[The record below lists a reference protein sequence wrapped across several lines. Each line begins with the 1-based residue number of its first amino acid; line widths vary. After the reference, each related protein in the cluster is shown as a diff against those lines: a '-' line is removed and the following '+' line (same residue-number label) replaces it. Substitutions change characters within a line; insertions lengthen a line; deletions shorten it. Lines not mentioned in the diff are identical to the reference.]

1 MKNLEKYNFTIDRK
15 SRNGLNNHNSF
26 VLWFTGLS
34 GSGKST
40 ISNGLEVKL
49 NDNNIRTLI
58 LDGDNIRS
66 GLNKDLDFSDLS
78 RSENIRRVAEV
89 SKLLMDAG
97 TVVLASFISPF
108 EKDRELVKKI
118 IGRSHYIEIFVNTS
132 LEICKKRDVKGLYAK
147 SKAGLIKNMTGL
159 DSKYE
164 HPSSPDITIEESFTI
179 DESVELIFK
188 LIKCKLK
195 INNE

>member
-1 MKNLEKYNFTIDRK
+1 LKNLEKYNFTIDRK

-118 IGRSHYIEIFVNTS
+118 IGGPHYIEIFVNTS

-188 LIKCKLK
+188 LIKSKLK

>member
-15 SRNGLNNHNSF
+15 SRNGLNNHHSF

-66 GLNKDLDFSDLS
+66 GLNKDLDFSDLN

-108 EKDRELVKKI
+108 QKDRELVKKI
-118 IGRSHYIEIFVNTS
+118 IGRPNYIEIFVNTS
-132 LEICKKRDVKGLYAK
+132 LETCKKRDVKGLYAK

-188 LIKCKLK
+188 LIKSKLK

>member
-15 SRNGLNNHNSF
+15 SRNDLNNHNSF

-118 IGRSHYIEIFVNTS
+118 IGGPHYIEIFVNTS

-164 HPSSPDITIEESFTI
+164 HPNHPDITIEESFTI

-188 LIKCKLK
+188 LIKSKLK

>member
-118 IGRSHYIEIFVNTS
+118 IGGPHYIEIFVNTS

-159 DSKYE
+159 DSKYQ
-164 HPSSPDITIEESFTI
+164 HPNSPDITIEESFTI
-179 DESVELIFK
+179 DESVELIFE
-188 LIKCKLK
+188 LIKSKLK
-195 INNE
+195 NK

>member
-118 IGRSHYIEIFVNTS
+118 IGGPHYIEIFVNTS

-164 HPSSPDITIEESFTI
+164 HPSSPSSKKILPMHILNSMQ
-179 DESVELIFK
+179 ELFYKNIFK
-188 LIKCKLK
+188 
-195 INNE
+195 EV

>member
-15 SRNGLNNHNSF
+15 SRNSLNNHNSF

-40 ISNGLEVKL
+40 ISNDLEVKL

-66 GLNKDLDFSDLS
+66 GLNKDLDFSDFS

-118 IGRSHYIEIFVNTS
+118 IGGPHYIEIFVNTS

-164 HPSSPDITIEESFTI
+164 HPSSPDITIEESFSI
-179 DESVELIFK
+179 DESVEFIFR
-188 LIKCKLK
+188 LIKSKLK
-195 INNE
+195 NK

>member
-15 SRNGLNNHNSF
+15 SRNSLNNHNSF

-66 GLNKDLDFSDLS
+66 GLNKDLDFSDFS

-188 LIKCKLK
+188 LIKSKLK

>member
-15 SRNGLNNHNSF
+15 SRNSLNNHNSF

-118 IGRSHYIEIFVNTS
+118 IGKSHYIEIFVNTG
-132 LEICKKRDVKGLYAK
+132 LETCKKRDVKGLYAK

-188 LIKCKLK
+188 LIKSKLK

>member
-1 MKNLEKYNFTIDRK
+1 MKNLKKYNFTIDRK

-97 TVVLASFISPF
+97 TVVLACFISPF

-118 IGRSHYIEIFVNTS
+118 IGGPYYIEIFVNTS

-179 DESVELIFK
+179 DQSVELIFK
-188 LIKCKLK
+188 LIKSKLK
-195 INNE
+195 NK

>member
-15 SRNGLNNHNSF
+15 SRNSLNNHNSF

-118 IGRSHYIEIFVNTS
+118 IGRSNYIEIFVNTS
-132 LEICKKRDVKGLYAK
+132 LETCKKRDPKGLYAK

-164 HPSSPDITIEESFTI
+164 HPNSPDITIEESFTI

-188 LIKCKLK
+188 LIKSKLK

>member
-118 IGRSHYIEIFVNTS
+118 IGGPHYVEIFVNTS
-132 LEICKKRDVKGLYAK
+132 LEICKKRDTKGLYAK

-188 LIKCKLK
+188 LIKSKLK

>member
-40 ISNGLEVKL
+40 ISNNLEVKL
-49 NDNNIRTLI
+49 NDNNIRTII

-66 GLNKDLDFSDLS
+66 GLNKDLDFSDFS

-108 EKDRELVKKI
+108 QKDRELAKKI
-118 IGRSHYIEIFVNTS
+118 IGIPNYIEIFVNTS
-132 LEICKKRDVKGLYAK
+132 LETCKKRDPKGLYAK

-164 HPSSPDITIEESFTI
+164 HPNHPDIKIEESFTI

-188 LIKCKLK
+188 LIKSKLK

>member
-1 MKNLEKYNFTIDRK
+1 LKNLEKYNFTIDRK
-15 SRNGLNNHNSF
+15 SRNGLNNHSSF
-26 VLWFTGLS
+26 VLWFSGLS

-40 ISNGLEVKL
+40 ISNDLEVKL
-49 NDNNIRTLI
+49 NDNNIRTII

-66 GLNKDLDFSDLS
+66 GLNKDLDFSDFS

-108 EKDRELVKKI
+108 QKDRELAKKI
-118 IGRSHYIEIFVNTS
+118 IGLPNYIEIFVNTS
-132 LEICKKRDVKGLYAK
+132 LETCKKRDPKGLYAK
-147 SKAGLIKNMTGL
+147 SKAGLIKDMTGL

-164 HPSSPDITIEESFTI
+164 HPNHPDITIEESFTI

-188 LIKCKLK
+188 LIKSKLK

>member
-49 NDNNIRTLI
+49 NYNNIRTLI

-118 IGRSHYIEIFVNTS
+118 IGGPHYIEIFVNTS

-188 LIKCKLK
+188 LIKSKLK

>member
-15 SRNGLNNHNSF
+15 SRNSLNNHNSF

-108 EKDRELVKKI
+108 QKDRELAKKI
-118 IGRSHYIEIFVNTS
+118 IGGPNYIEVFVNTS

-188 LIKCKLK
+188 LIKSKLK

>member
-179 DESVELIFK
+179 DESVEFIFR
-188 LIKCKLK
+188 LIKSKLK
-195 INNE
+195 NK

>member
-15 SRNGLNNHNSF
+15 SRNSLNNHNSF

-108 EKDRELVKKI
+108 QKDRELAKKI
-118 IGRSHYIEIFVNTS
+118 IGGPHYIEIFINTS

-164 HPSSPDITIEESFTI
+164 HPSFPDITIEESFTI

-188 LIKCKLK
+188 LIKSKLK

>member
-1 MKNLEKYNFTIDRK
+1 M
-15 SRNGLNNHNSF
+15 
-26 VLWFTGLS
+26 LWFTGLS

-40 ISNGLEVKL
+40 ISNDLEVKL
-49 NDNNIRTLI
+49 NDNNIRTII

-66 GLNKDLDFSDLS
+66 GLNKDLDFSDFS

-118 IGRSHYIEIFVNTS
+118 IGGPHYIEIFVNTS

-188 LIKCKLK
+188 LIKSKLK

>member
-1 MKNLEKYNFTIDRK
+1 LKNLEKYNFTIDRK
-15 SRNGLNNHNSF
+15 SRNSLNNHNSF

-40 ISNGLEVKL
+40 ISNDLEVKL

-118 IGRSHYIEIFVNTS
+118 IGGPHYIEIFVNTS

-188 LIKCKLK
+188 LIKSKLK

>member
-97 TVVLASFISPF
+97 TVVLASFISTF

-118 IGRSHYIEIFVNTS
+118 IGGPHYIEIFVNTS

-188 LIKCKLK
+188 LIKSKLK

>member
-1 MKNLEKYNFTIDRK
+1 LKNLEKYNFTIDRK

-188 LIKCKLK
+188 LIKSKLK

>member
-108 EKDRELVKKI
+108 KKDRELVKKI
-118 IGRSHYIEIFVNTS
+118 IGGPHYIEIFVNTS

-164 HPSSPDITIEESFTI
+164 HPNSPDITIEESFTI

-188 LIKCKLK
+188 LIKSKLK

>member
-108 EKDRELVKKI
+108 QKDRELAKKI
-118 IGRSHYIEIFVNTS
+118 IGKSHYIEVFVNTS
-132 LEICKKRDVKGLYAK
+132 LETCKKRDVKGLYAK

-188 LIKCKLK
+188 LIKSKLK

>member
-118 IGRSHYIEIFVNTS
+118 IGGPHYIEIFVNTG
-132 LEICKKRDVKGLYAK
+132 LETCKKRDVKGLYAK

-188 LIKCKLK
+188 LIKSKLK

>member
-15 SRNGLNNHNSF
+15 SRNDLNNHNSF

-118 IGRSHYIEIFVNTS
+118 IGGSHYIEIFVNTS

-179 DESVELIFK
+179 DESVEFIFK
-188 LIKCKLK
+188 LIKSKLK

>member
-15 SRNGLNNHNSF
+15 SRNSLNNHNSF

-118 IGRSHYIEIFVNTS
+118 IGRSNYIEIFVNTS
-132 LEICKKRDVKGLYAK
+132 LDICKKRDVKGLYAK

-159 DSKYE
+159 DSNYE

-188 LIKCKLK
+188 LIKSKLK

>member
-40 ISNGLEVKL
+40 ISNDLEVKL
-49 NDNNIRTLI
+49 NDNNIRTMI

-66 GLNKDLDFSDLS
+66 GLNKDLGFSDLS

-108 EKDRELVKKI
+108 QKDRELVKKI
-118 IGRSHYIEIFVNTS
+118 IGKSNYIEIFVNTS
-132 LEICKKRDVKGLYAK
+132 LETCKKRDVKGLYAK

-188 LIKCKLK
+188 LIKSKLK

>member
-15 SRNGLNNHNSF
+15 SRNSLNNHNSF

-118 IGRSHYIEIFVNTS
+118 IGKSHYIEIFVNTS

-164 HPSSPDITIEESFTI
+164 HPNNPDITIEE
-179 DESVELIFK
+179 K
-188 LIKCKLK
+188 RC
-195 INNE
+195 

>member
-118 IGRSHYIEIFVNTS
+118 IGKSHYIEIFVNTS

-188 LIKCKLK
+188 LIKSKLK

>member
-15 SRNGLNNHNSF
+15 SRNSLNNHNSF

-188 LIKCKLK
+188 LIKSKLK

>member
-1 MKNLEKYNFTIDRK
+1 LKNLEKYNFTIDRK

-118 IGRSHYIEIFVNTS
+118 IGGPHYIEIFVNTS

-164 HPSSPDITIEESFTI
+164 HPISPDITIEESFTI

-188 LIKCKLK
+188 LIKSKLK

>member
-1 MKNLEKYNFTIDRK
+1 LKNLEKYNFTIDRK
-15 SRNGLNNHNSF
+15 SRNSLNNHNSF

-118 IGRSHYIEIFVNTS
+118 IGRSNYIEIFVNTS
-132 LEICKKRDVKGLYAK
+132 LDICKKRDVKGLYAK

-159 DSKYE
+159 DSNYE

-188 LIKCKLK
+188 LIKSKLK

>member
-15 SRNGLNNHNSF
+15 SRNSLNNHNSF

-118 IGRSHYIEIFVNTS
+118 IGKSHYIEIFVNTS

-188 LIKCKLK
+188 LIKSKLK

>member
-15 SRNGLNNHNSF
+15 SRNSLNNHNSF

-118 IGRSHYIEIFVNTS
+118 IGGPHYIEIFVNTS

-164 HPSSPDITIEESFTI
+164 HPSSPDITIEESFKI

-188 LIKCKLK
+188 LIKSKLK

>member
-188 LIKCKLK
+188 LIKSKLK

>member
-108 EKDRELVKKI
+108 QKDRELVKKI
-118 IGRSHYIEIFVNTS
+118 IGKSHYIEVFVNTS

-188 LIKCKLK
+188 LIKSKLK

>member
-1 MKNLEKYNFTIDRK
+1 LKNLEKYNFTIDRK

-118 IGRSHYIEIFVNTS
+118 IGGPHYIEIFVNTS

-164 HPSSPDITIEESFTI
+164 HPSSPDITIEENFTI

-188 LIKCKLK
+188 LIKSKLK